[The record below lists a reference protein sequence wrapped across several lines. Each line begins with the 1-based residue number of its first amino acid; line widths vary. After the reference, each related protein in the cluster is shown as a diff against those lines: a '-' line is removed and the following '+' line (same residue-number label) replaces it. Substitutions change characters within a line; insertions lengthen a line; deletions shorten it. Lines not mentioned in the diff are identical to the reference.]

1 MAVAVPRPE
10 LDKEA
15 GLGDKR
21 HENPQ
26 TEYHS
31 GLATYSILSFSSKK
45 IIDLPGRHINE
56 PSSSGKHYSLPFL
69 PASPSPAVLEGLFE
83 LIWRTS
89 RPIDSWVFPRTTE
102 IQAHRQACC
111 VSMEVPRQRQD

>member
-26 TEYHS
+26 TEHHS

-45 IIDLPGRHINE
+45 NH
-56 PSSSGKHYSLPFL
+56 
-69 PASPSPAVLEGLFE
+69 
-83 LIWRTS
+83 
-89 RPIDSWVFPRTTE
+89 
-102 IQAHRQACC
+102 
-111 VSMEVPRQRQD
+111 